1 MDFIGLI
8 EQRIMP
14 RLRYAGEQIAN
25 EFPSV
30 NVNVC
35 SYGGGALTGHLV
47 YGFAIDCCLEVRQ
60 SENDNVSLIILLQHL
75 EGQPT
80 ISAEVTWGAPSGFTE
95 LELYEDEIFAS
106 EEVLIDIEDKLP
118 LMINTLR
125 SALARGKPSI
135 E

>member
-14 RLRYAGEQIAN
+14 RLREAGEQIAK

-30 NVNVC
+30 NANVC
-35 SYGGGALTGHLV
+35 SYGGGELTGHLAH
-47 YGFAIDCCLEVRQ
+47 GFAIDCYLEVRQ
-60 SENDNVSLIILLQHL
+60 SENDNISLVILLQHL

-80 ISAEVTWGAPSGFTE
+80 ICAEVIWGAPSGFTE
-95 LELYEDEIFAS
+95 FEVYENEMLAS
-106 EEVLIDIEDKLP
+106 EEVLIEIEEKLP
-118 LMINTLR
+118 LMVDTLR

>member
-1 MDFIGLI
+1 MDFVGLI

-14 RLRYAGEQIAN
+14 RLRDAGEQIAR

-35 SYGGGALTGHLV
+35 SYESGQLTGNLAH
-47 YGFAIDCCLEVRQ
+47 GFAIDCCLEVHQ
-60 SENDNVSLIILLQHL
+60 SEDDNVSLIILLEHL
-75 EGQPT
+75 EGRPT
-80 ISAEVTWGAPSGFTE
+80 IEATVTWGAPSGFCE
-95 LELYEDEIFAS
+95 FEVYEDEIFAS
-106 EEVLIDIEDKLP
+106 EEALIDIEDKLP
-118 LMINTLR
+118 LMINTLK